1 MPEIKHQFTAGRMN
15 KDVDERLIPNG
26 EYRDAMNIQV
36 ATSEG
41 SDVGTAQ
48 NILGNMFINFQDSFA
63 LTPNA
68 RTIGCIADEKNDT
81 LYYLVWDTD
90 GNYIISHL
98 RTESV
103 ARPVFVDRKNILGF
117 EYFTQITGINIIDD
131 MLFWTDNKTEPKKI
145 NISRSRQGTQGFAN
159 HTRLINQSQGLLYAN
174 APDVEERHVTVI
186 KRGPYMPLRYKLGT
200 TRDASKIYTGVITI
214 TSSLSDDSSIIQPSG
229 AYDFSTFSTEEGSN
243 VLSLRIIEAID
254 QNGNLISADIDP
266 STGNYLPNSPFGPI
280 NYHASSSATISQGLT
295 GWWGDNLPGGDGGQ
309 FNIAIGTKVVLK
321 PFNDDGDIPGLPV
334 TDYVIKAEV
343 IDANPDVPAVLD
355 PITGA
360 VITPAII
367 NPENTW
373 YDGIKIKILSM
384 DGYPPPAGA
393 GGQLKYVVDLF
404 DDTEKLFEFKFPRF
418 SYRYKYKDNEY
429 STFAPWT
436 LVAFKPG
443 PFDYHPRKGYN
454 LGMTNRI
461 NKIELFQLVTKST
474 PKDVISIDIL
484 FKDETSPN
492 IYVVDTIRKDD
503 NITDG
508 TANKWNKILNSS
520 GPYVIDFET
529 VNSVVPSNQLLR
541 PWDNVPRKA
550 LAQDVTGNRI
560 VYGNYVQNYD
570 LTIPSGENYVP
581 QFTTAWYNRD
591 NFEIINNEFVQTNIA
606 GVNKSIKSLREY
618 QLGVVFVDKYGRE
631 TPVISNATGT
641 IKLEKKRADKYNALK
656 VSINTSS
663 LFPSH
668 EDLKYFKFYIKETAD
683 EYYNMA
689 MDRWYNADD
698 GNVWLAFPSSD
709 RNKLDIDTFL
719 ILKKGS
725 ETDDLVAETAK
736 YKVIAIEN
744 EAPDFV
750 KTKRQLAVSINHS
763 TTSKDL
769 YGGSLGDGPVEGRD
783 NITINYSPFL
793 DTPGRHLATYS
804 EGKLYIEWENPA
816 TKQTSDRYEI
826 VSIENNFDNGIP
838 GNGVIIQDAKYSIQ
852 LAENLKADVNFI
864 TDDPSGLNS
873 TKILDGTVTNIYKYT
888 IENKPQF
895 DGRFFV
901 KIYEDDIFEDN
912 IGKSFKDNLDYR
924 VVSSKKV
931 FYMKPDHRLI
941 HTTNI
946 DDFLVDGN
954 DQSVDS
960 LVGGTETTSE
970 VFNNKYGYYAIS
982 EFASMALFFR
992 RYGKNEV
999 RARYPI
1005 DQAVGGGNT
1014 GVPVDIQYPYD
1025 DDMGLSLQVAIPVI
1039 AHLKPTS
1046 SSTPTP
1052 QFFDSSMLN
1061 GAGSG
1066 QYIQLGM
1073 TYLSDTSNPYWTPVT
1088 DWNREFGAYAPFNKG
1103 YTNWFDF
1110 PNGVYKP
1117 DTRVIES
1124 LWNGGSLWNQAGTVS
1139 QTDHPR
1145 DTEVWFIDAGPYAG
1159 RAYDSGGN
1167 GDLSV
1172 NTGGDWSLHRY
1183 EMYYG
1188 ELPSG
1193 GILGSI
1199 DPIGSTANPAPPPGA
1214 GSSNDPT
1221 TPADDAKWNS
1231 GIVEYSGAAHHAMN
1245 LAFGGIKG
1253 AVYNEDSP
1261 GLFNI
1266 GGWNTSSGGSG
1277 NSTYSDL
1284 EPFIRNL
1291 NSGFK
1296 FRWKQ
1301 DPTQTVYTIG
1311 GNNESSGYLRHS
1323 TVKSEIVVDWG
1334 ASPVVKHGATSMAE
1348 LLSFN
1353 FTKNWTMKNITPAY
1367 GTNWYPLA
1375 DGKIPN
1381 SLEVTLTTCSF
1392 AGTLSSGATA
1402 TGGLVGED
1410 LKIFVTDIVGTS
1422 NYEDNTTLKVG
1433 MAFSDYTRTGGGGTT
1448 TNVLSYL
1455 SVSNT
1460 MPLNEFLVIRR
1471 IETLVNSAGT
1481 TYYAL
1486 TLGGYR
1492 EPLRA
1497 GEHKL
1502 ASVGITQPKLGEEI
1516 TFVQVGMN
1524 GYSPNSEF
1532 NINTI
1537 AYTNTSS
1544 PNIWGAVTAVGYD
1557 IEFIEY
1563 IEPEELLSENPAIWE
1578 TEPKELPKL
1587 DIYYEASAD
1596 IPMIVD
1602 AETVSSAFTVGST
1615 VIFSSGFGLQ
1625 VYYVVGHLGDLV
1637 LVKSDPAPTSYQ
1649 AAFSGINNVTI
1660 VRHDGVTFEVT
1671 IDINVVVTDYVVGGI
1686 GSVGAIKFNPIL
1698 FDLTYN
1704 LPWHNCFSFGNG
1716 VESNRIRDAF
1726 NLPYIMNGVK
1736 VSTTLE
1742 YEYKEE
1748 HRKNGLIYSGL
1759 YNAISGVN
1767 NLNQFIQAEKIT
1779 KDINPIYGS
1788 IQKLHARDADLVTLC
1803 EDKVLKILS
1812 QKDALYNADGNINL
1826 TATERV
1832 LGQAIPFAG
1841 EYGISTNP
1849 ESFASENYRVYFA
1862 DRVRGA
1868 VLRLSMD
1875 GLTPIS
1881 DYGMK
1886 DWFRD
1891 NLKLV
1896 KDGKIIGSYDDR
1908 SDEYV
1913 LKLEF
1918 LDFNYGGNNY
1928 NIAGC
1933 TDPTAYNYDASATV
1947 DDGSCVI
1954 CFYGCTNSLATNYDA
1969 LATCDDGSCTYT
1981 SIWGCTDSTALNY
1994 NALAIYNDGSCT
2006 YDVLGCMD
2014 PTACN
2019 YNPLATLDDSSC
2031 FFAEPNTNCLGA
2043 CLPGYVL
2050 VNGVCVACVYGCT
2063 NLSASNYVLA
2073 ATCDDG
2079 SCLGVVYIY
2088 GCTDPTATN
2097 YNAAANV
2104 DDGSCTYPAGCTV
2117 DGYGNI
2123 VIPDPNFKAYLVGNT
2138 AINTNGDT
2146 EISAIEATAY
2156 TGGIF
2161 CASLSITDLTGI
2173 ECFTALTTL
2182 YCHSNQLTSLDVSQN
2197 TALTGLGF
2205 YNNQLTS
2212 LDVSQ
2217 NTALTFLNCASNQL
2231 TNLNIQNGNNN
2242 NMPSSAFVVA
2252 PATTGT
2258 GTLTITSDSGGP
2270 ITPNGSINYTNVPP
2284 GTLWI

>member
-1 MPEIKHQFTAGRMN
+1 MPEIKHQFTTGRMN

-48 NILGNMFINFQDSFA
+48 NILGNMFINFQDNFT

-68 RTIGCIADEKNDT
+68 RTIGCIADEGNDT

-200 TRDASKIYTGVITI
+200 TRDPNKIYTGVITI

-280 NYHASSSATISQGLT
+280 NYHASSNATISQGLT

-321 PFNDDGDIPGLPV
+321 SFNDDGNIPGLPV

-360 VITPAII
+360 VTTPAII
-367 NPENTW
+367 NPQNTW

-384 DGYPPPAGA
+384 DGYPTPAGA

-436 LVAFKPG
+436 PVAFKPG

-474 PKDVISIDIL
+474 PKDVMSIDIL

-591 NFEIINNEFVQTNIA
+591 NLEIINNEFVQTNIA

-763 TTSKDL
+763 TTNKDL

-783 NITINYSPFL
+783 NITINFLPFL

-816 TKQTSDRYEI
+816 TKQVSDRYEI

-954 DQSVDS
+954 DQSVNS
-960 LVGGTETTSE
+960 LVTGGAFAPD
-970 VFNNKYGYYAIS
+970 VFDNKYGYYAID

-992 RYGKNEV
+992 RYSKNEALAV
-999 RARYPI
+999 YPSSQQYGI
-1005 DQAVGGGNT
+1005 TA
-1014 GVPVDIQYPYD
+1014 DITYPYNSD
-1025 DDMGLSLQVAIPVI
+1025 VALQGGTIPII

-1046 SSTPTP
+1046 SSTPIVEYFPPEMT
-1052 QFFDSSMLN
+1052 N
-1061 GAGSG
+1061 SG
-1066 QYIQLGM
+1066 TAQSIDLGM

-1088 DWNREFGAYAPFNKG
+1088 NWNREFGAYAPFNKG
-1103 YTNWFDF
+1103 YTNWFD
-1110 PNGVYKP
+1110 YP
-1117 DTRVIES
+1117 DPSTSIDAKVLES
-1124 LWNGGSLWNQAGTVS
+1124 LWDGSISTPLWNQLGTVS

-1172 NTGGDWSLHRY
+1172 NAGGIQWLAHRY
-1183 EMYYG
+1183 EMYDG
-1188 ELPSG
+1188 ELPFG

-1199 DPIGSTANPAPPPGA
+1199 DPIGSTANTAPPLEA
-1214 GSSNDPT
+1214 GSSHDIT

-1231 GIVEYSGAAHHAMN
+1231 GIVEYPGAAHHAMN

-1284 EPFIRNL
+1284 EPFVRNL
-1291 NSGFK
+1291 NSGFQ

-1323 TVKSEIVVDWG
+1323 TIMRESIVGWG
-1334 ASPVVKHGATSMAE
+1334 VNSNIQYGATSMAE

-1353 FTKNWTMKNITPAY
+1353 FTKNWTMKDITPAY
-1367 GTNWYPLA
+1367 GGNWYPLA

-1381 SLEVTLTTCSF
+1381 SLEITLTTCSF

-1402 TGGLVGED
+1402 TGSLVGED
-1410 LKIFVTDIVGTS
+1410 LKIFVTDIVGDS
-1422 NYEDNTTLKVG
+1422 NYTDNTTLKVG
-1433 MAFSDYTRTGGGGTT
+1433 MAFSGYTRQD
-1448 TNVLSYL
+1448 
-1455 SVSNT
+1455 NT
-1460 MPLNEFLVIRR
+1460 PTMYLVI
-1471 IETLVNSAGT
+1471 
-1481 TYYAL
+1481 
-1486 TLGGYR
+1486 
-1492 EPLRA
+1492 
-1497 GEHKL
+1497 
-1502 ASVGITQPKLGEEI
+1502 
-1516 TFVQVGMN
+1516 F
-1524 GYSPNSEF
+1524 
-1532 NINTI
+1532 
-1537 AYTNTSS
+1537 
-1544 PNIWGAVTAVGYD
+1544 
-1557 IEFIEY
+1557 
-1563 IEPEELLSENPAIWE
+1563 
-1578 TEPKELPKL
+1578 
-1587 DIYYEASAD
+1587 
-1596 IPMIVD
+1596 
-1602 AETVSSAFTVGST
+1602 
-1615 VIFSSGFGLQ
+1615 
-1625 VYYVVGHLGDLV
+1625 
-1637 LVKSDPAPTSYQ
+1637 
-1649 AAFSGINNVTI
+1649 
-1660 VRHDGVTFEVT
+1660 
-1671 IDINVVVTDYVVGGI
+1671 
-1686 GSVGAIKFNPIL
+1686 
-1698 FDLTYN
+1698 
-1704 LPWHNCFSFGNG
+1704 
-1716 VESNRIRDAF
+1716 
-1726 NLPYIMNGVK
+1726 
-1736 VSTTLE
+1736 
-1742 YEYKEE
+1742 
-1748 HRKNGLIYSGL
+1748 LI
-1759 YNAISGVN
+1759 
-1767 NLNQFIQAEKIT
+1767 
-1779 KDINPIYGS
+1779 
-1788 IQKLHARDADLVTLC
+1788 
-1803 EDKVLKILS
+1803 
-1812 QKDALYNADGNINL
+1812 
-1826 TATERV
+1826 
-1832 LGQAIPFAG
+1832 
-1841 EYGISTNP
+1841 
-1849 ESFASENYRVYFA
+1849 
-1862 DRVRGA
+1862 
-1868 VLRLSMD
+1868 
-1875 GLTPIS
+1875 
-1881 DYGMK
+1881 
-1886 DWFRD
+1886 
-1891 NLKLV
+1891 
-1896 KDGKIIGSYDDR
+1896 
-1908 SDEYV
+1908 
-1913 LKLEF
+1913 
-1918 LDFNYGGNNY
+1918 
-1928 NIAGC
+1928 
-1933 TDPTAYNYDASATV
+1933 
-1947 DDGSCVI
+1947 
-1954 CFYGCTNSLATNYDA
+1954 
-1969 LATCDDGSCTYT
+1969 
-1981 SIWGCTDSTALNY
+1981 
-1994 NALAIYNDGSCT
+1994 
-2006 YDVLGCMD
+2006 
-2014 PTACN
+2014 
-2019 YNPLATLDDSSC
+2019 
-2031 FFAEPNTNCLGA
+2031 
-2043 CLPGYVL
+2043 
-2050 VNGVCVACVYGCT
+2050 
-2063 NLSASNYVLA
+2063 
-2073 ATCDDG
+2073 
-2079 SCLGVVYIY
+2079 
-2088 GCTDPTATN
+2088 
-2097 YNAAANV
+2097 
-2104 DDGSCTYPAGCTV
+2104 
-2117 DGYGNI
+2117 
-2123 VIPDPNFKAYLVGNT
+2123 
-2138 AINTNGDT
+2138 
-2146 EISAIEATAY
+2146 
-2156 TGGIF
+2156 
-2161 CASLSITDLTGI
+2161 
-2173 ECFTALTTL
+2173 
-2182 YCHSNQLTSLDVSQN
+2182 
-2197 TALTGLGF
+2197 
-2205 YNNQLTS
+2205 
-2212 LDVSQ
+2212 
-2217 NTALTFLNCASNQL
+2217 
-2231 TNLNIQNGNNN
+2231 
-2242 NMPSSAFVVA
+2242 
-2252 PATTGT
+2252 
-2258 GTLTITSDSGGP
+2258 
-2270 ITPNGSINYTNVPP
+2270 
-2284 GTLWI
+2284 

>member
-1 MPEIKHQFTAGRMN
+1 MPEIKHQFTTGRMN

-48 NILGNMFINFQDSFA
+48 NILGNMFINFQDNFT

-117 EYFTQITGINIIDD
+117 EYLTQITGINIIDD

-200 TRDASKIYTGVITI
+200 TRDPNKIYTGVITI

-243 VLSLRIIEAID
+243 VLSLKIIEAIN
-254 QNGNLISADIDP
+254 QNGTLLSADIDP
-266 STGNYLPNSPFGPI
+266 STGNYLPNSTFGPV
-280 NYHASSSATISQGLT
+280 NYHANSSATLPQGLT
-295 GWWGDNLPGGDGGQ
+295 GWWGDNLPGGDTFQ
-309 FNIAIGTKVVLK
+309 FNIAIGTKIVLK

-343 IDANPDVPAVLD
+343 IDVYPDVPAALD

-367 NPENTW
+367 NPQNTW

-436 LVAFKPG
+436 PVAFKPG

-474 PKDVISIDIL
+474 PKDVMSIDIL

-508 TANKWNKILNSS
+508 TVNKWNKILNSS

-581 QFTTAWYNRD
+581 QFTTAWYNRS
-591 NFEIINNEFVQTNIA
+591 NLEIINNEFVQTNIA

-763 TTSKDL
+763 TTNRDL

-783 NITINYSPFL
+783 NITINFLPFL

-816 TKQTSDRYEI
+816 TKQVSDRYEI

-960 LVGGTETTSE
+960 LVTGGLANPD
-970 VFNNKYGYYAIS
+970 VFDNKYGYYAID

-992 RYGKNEV
+992 RYSKNEAQAV
-999 RARYPI
+999 YPSN
-1005 DQAVGGGNT
+1005 QAVGGGST
-1014 GVPVDIQYPYD
+1014 GVPADIVYPYATNV
-1025 DDMGLSLQVAIPVI
+1025 SLTSGIPIPII

-1052 QFFDSSMLN
+1052 QFFGTSMLN

-1066 QYIQLGM
+1066 QYIQLDM

-1088 DWNREFGAYAPFNKG
+1088 NWNYEFGAYPPFNKG
-1103 YTNWFDF
+1103 YTNWFD
-1110 PNGVYKP
+1110 YP
-1117 DTRVIES
+1117 DPPGYAKVLES
-1124 LWNGGSLWNQAGTVS
+1124 FWNGSISTPLWNQPGTVS

-1172 NTGGDWSLHRY
+1172 NTGGDWNVHRY
-1183 EMYYG
+1183 EMYDG
-1188 ELPSG
+1188 ELPAG

-1199 DPIGSTANPAPPPGA
+1199 DPIGSVANPSVPTQYSLGDDPGQ
-1214 GSSNDPT
+1214 
-1221 TPADDAKWNS
+1221 ADDAKWNS

-1253 AVYNEDSP
+1253 AVDDEDSP

-1284 EPFIRNL
+1284 EPFVRNL
-1291 NSGFK
+1291 NSGFQ

-1311 GNNESSGYLRHS
+1311 GDNESSGYLRHS
-1323 TVKSEIVVDWG
+1323 TIMSTSIVDWG
-1334 ASPVVKHGATSMAE
+1334 ANPDIKHGATSMAE

-1402 TGGLVGED
+1402 TGSLVGDD
-1410 LKIFVTDIVGTS
+1410 LKIFVTDIVG
-1422 NYEDNTTLKVG
+1422 D
-1433 MAFSDYTRTGGGGTT
+1433 
-1448 TNVLSYL
+1448 
-1455 SVSNT
+1455 
-1460 MPLNEFLVIRR
+1460 
-1471 IETLVNSAGT
+1471 
-1481 TYYAL
+1481 
-1486 TLGGYR
+1486 
-1492 EPLRA
+1492 
-1497 GEHKL
+1497 
-1502 ASVGITQPKLGEEI
+1502 
-1516 TFVQVGMN
+1516 
-1524 GYSPNSEF
+1524 
-1532 NINTI
+1532 
-1537 AYTNTSS
+1537 
-1544 PNIWGAVTAVGYD
+1544 
-1557 IEFIEY
+1557 
-1563 IEPEELLSENPAIWE
+1563 
-1578 TEPKELPKL
+1578 
-1587 DIYYEASAD
+1587 
-1596 IPMIVD
+1596 
-1602 AETVSSAFTVGST
+1602 
-1615 VIFSSGFGLQ
+1615 
-1625 VYYVVGHLGDLV
+1625 
-1637 LVKSDPAPTSYQ
+1637 
-1649 AAFSGINNVTI
+1649 
-1660 VRHDGVTFEVT
+1660 
-1671 IDINVVVTDYVVGGI
+1671 
-1686 GSVGAIKFNPIL
+1686 
-1698 FDLTYN
+1698 
-1704 LPWHNCFSFGNG
+1704 
-1716 VESNRIRDAF
+1716 
-1726 NLPYIMNGVK
+1726 
-1736 VSTTLE
+1736 
-1742 YEYKEE
+1742 
-1748 HRKNGLIYSGL
+1748 
-1759 YNAISGVN
+1759 
-1767 NLNQFIQAEKIT
+1767 
-1779 KDINPIYGS
+1779 
-1788 IQKLHARDADLVTLC
+1788 
-1803 EDKVLKILS
+1803 
-1812 QKDALYNADGNINL
+1812 
-1826 TATERV
+1826 
-1832 LGQAIPFAG
+1832 
-1841 EYGISTNP
+1841 
-1849 ESFASENYRVYFA
+1849 
-1862 DRVRGA
+1862 
-1868 VLRLSMD
+1868 
-1875 GLTPIS
+1875 
-1881 DYGMK
+1881 
-1886 DWFRD
+1886 
-1891 NLKLV
+1891 
-1896 KDGKIIGSYDDR
+1896 
-1908 SDEYV
+1908 
-1913 LKLEF
+1913 
-1918 LDFNYGGNNY
+1918 
-1928 NIAGC
+1928 
-1933 TDPTAYNYDASATV
+1933 
-1947 DDGSCVI
+1947 
-1954 CFYGCTNSLATNYDA
+1954 
-1969 LATCDDGSCTYT
+1969 
-1981 SIWGCTDSTALNY
+1981 
-1994 NALAIYNDGSCT
+1994 
-2006 YDVLGCMD
+2006 
-2014 PTACN
+2014 
-2019 YNPLATLDDSSC
+2019 
-2031 FFAEPNTNCLGA
+2031 
-2043 CLPGYVL
+2043 
-2050 VNGVCVACVYGCT
+2050 
-2063 NLSASNYVLA
+2063 
-2073 ATCDDG
+2073 
-2079 SCLGVVYIY
+2079 
-2088 GCTDPTATN
+2088 
-2097 YNAAANV
+2097 
-2104 DDGSCTYPAGCTV
+2104 
-2117 DGYGNI
+2117 
-2123 VIPDPNFKAYLVGNT
+2123 
-2138 AINTNGDT
+2138 
-2146 EISAIEATAY
+2146 
-2156 TGGIF
+2156 
-2161 CASLSITDLTGI
+2161 
-2173 ECFTALTTL
+2173 
-2182 YCHSNQLTSLDVSQN
+2182 
-2197 TALTGLGF
+2197 
-2205 YNNQLTS
+2205 
-2212 LDVSQ
+2212 
-2217 NTALTFLNCASNQL
+2217 
-2231 TNLNIQNGNNN
+2231 
-2242 NMPSSAFVVA
+2242 
-2252 PATTGT
+2252 
-2258 GTLTITSDSGGP
+2258 
-2270 ITPNGSINYTNVPP
+2270 
-2284 GTLWI
+2284 

>member
-1 MPEIKHQFTAGRMN
+1 MPEIKHQFTTGRMN

-48 NILGNMFINFQDSFA
+48 NILGNMFINFQDNFT

-117 EYFTQITGINIIDD
+117 EYLTQITGINIIDD

-200 TRDASKIYTGVITI
+200 TRDPNKIYTGVITI

-243 VLSLRIIEAID
+243 VLSLKIIEAIN
-254 QNGNLISADIDP
+254 QNGTLLSADIDP

-280 NYHASSSATISQGLT
+280 NYHANSSATISQGLT
-295 GWWGDNLPGGDGGQ
+295 GWWGDNLPGGDTYQ
-309 FNIAIGTKVVLK
+309 FNIAIGTKIVLK

-360 VITPAII
+360 VITPAVI
-367 NPENTW
+367 NSENTW

-436 LVAFKPG
+436 PVAFKPG

-474 PKDVISIDIL
+474 PKDVMSIDIL

-508 TANKWNKILNSS
+508 TVNKWNKILNSS

-581 QFTTAWYNRD
+581 QFTTAWYNRG
-591 NFEIINNEFVQTNIA
+591 NVEIINNEFVQTNIA

-763 TTSKDL
+763 TTNRDL

-783 NITINYSPFL
+783 NITINFLPFL

-816 TKQTSDRYEI
+816 TKQVSDRYEI

-960 LVGGTETTSE
+960 LVTGGLANPD
-970 VFNNKYGYYAIS
+970 VFDNKYGYYAID

-992 RYGKNEV
+992 RYSKNEAQAV
-999 RARYPI
+999 YPSN
-1005 DQAVGGGNT
+1005 QAVGGGST
-1014 GVPVDIQYPYD
+1014 GVPADIVYPYATNV
-1025 DDMGLSLQVAIPVI
+1025 SLTSGIPIPII

-1052 QFFDSSMLN
+1052 QFFGTSMLN

-1066 QYIQLGM
+1066 QYIQLDM

-1088 DWNREFGAYAPFNKG
+1088 NWNYEFGAYPPFNKG
-1103 YTNWFDF
+1103 YTNWFD
-1110 PNGVYKP
+1110 YP
-1117 DTRVIES
+1117 DPPGYAKVLES
-1124 LWNGGSLWNQAGTVS
+1124 FWNGSISTPLWNQPGTVS

-1172 NTGGDWSLHRY
+1172 NTGGDWNVHRY
-1183 EMYYG
+1183 EMYDD
-1188 ELPSG
+1188 ELPAG

-1199 DPIGSTANPAPPPGA
+1199 DPIGSVANPALTQYLLGDDPGQ
-1214 GSSNDPT
+1214 
-1221 TPADDAKWNS
+1221 ADDAKWNS
-1231 GIVEYSGAAHHAMN
+1231 GIVEYPGAAHHAMN

-1253 AVYNEDSP
+1253 AVGNEDSP

-1284 EPFIRNL
+1284 EPFVRNL
-1291 NSGFK
+1291 NSGFQ

-1311 GNNESSGYLRHS
+1311 GDNESSGYLRHS
-1323 TVKSEIVVDWG
+1323 TIMSTSIVDWG
-1334 ASPVVKHGATSMAE
+1334 ANPDIKHGATSMAE

-1402 TGGLVGED
+1402 TGSLVGDD
-1410 LKIFVTDIVGTS
+1410 LKIFVTDIVGDS
-1422 NYEDNTTLKVG
+1422 NYTGNTTLKVG
-1433 MAFSDYTRTGGGGTT
+1433 MAFSEYTRQSTLTT
-1448 TNVLSYL
+1448 YVLNNLSNVNS
-1455 SVSNT
+1455 SPAGIND
-1460 MPLNEFLVIRR
+1460 FLVIRR

-1497 GEHKL
+1497 GEHQL
-1502 ASVGITQPKLGEEI
+1502 ASVGTTQPKLGEEI

-1537 AYTNTSS
+1537 AYTNTSY

-1637 LVKSDPAPTSYQ
+1637 LVKSDPAPASYET
-1649 AAFSGINNVTI
+1649 AFGGITNVTI
-1660 VRHDGVTFEVT
+1660 LRHDGVSFEVA
-1671 IDINVVVTDYVVGGI
+1671 ILSVANYIVGGI
-1686 GSVGAIKFNPIL
+1686 GSVGAIKFDPIL
-1698 FDLTYN
+1698 FNLTYS

-1803 EDKVLKILS
+1803 EDKILKILS

-1868 VLRLSMD
+1868 VLRLSID

-1947 DDGSCVI
+1947 DDGSCVV
-1954 CFYGCTNSLATNYDA
+1954 CTYGCTNSLATNYDA

-1981 SIWGCTDSTALNY
+1981 SIWGCTDPNALNY
-1994 NALAIYNDGSCT
+1994 NALAIYN
-2006 YDVLGCMD
+2006 
-2014 PTACN
+2014 
-2019 YNPLATLDDSSC
+2019 
-2031 FFAEPNTNCLGA
+2031 
-2043 CLPGYVL
+2043 
-2050 VNGVCVACVYGCT
+2050 
-2063 NLSASNYVLA
+2063 
-2073 ATCDDG
+2073 
-2079 SCLGVVYIY
+2079 
-2088 GCTDPTATN
+2088 
-2097 YNAAANV
+2097 
-2104 DDGSCTYPAGCTV
+2104 DGSCTYPAGCTV

-2123 VIPDPNFKAYLVGNT
+2123 VIPDPNFKAYLVGNSL
-2138 AINTNGDT
+2138 INTNGDS
-2146 EISAIEATAY
+2146 EIQVSEATAY
-2156 TGGIF
+2156 TGIIDCQSMGI
-2161 CASLSITDLTGI
+2161 SDLTGI
-2173 ECFTALTTL
+2173 ACFPSLFSL
-2182 YCHSNQLTSLDVSQN
+2182 NCSNNQLSSLDVSQN
-2197 TALTGLGF
+2197 TALIALWC

-2217 NTALTFLNCASNQL
+2217 NTALYALACAGNQLTSLDVSQNTDLTWLMCYSNPL

-2242 NMPSSAFVVA
+2242 NMPDGGTGFL
-2252 PATTGT
+2252 ATLTPGGPYTGT
-2258 GTLTITSDSGGP
+2258 SPLIIHSDSGGP
-2270 ITPNGSINYTNVPP
+2270 TTLNGLYNYINVPG
-2284 GTLWI
+2284 GTTWI

>member
-48 NILGNMFINFQDSFA
+48 NILGNMFINFQDNFT

-186 KRGPYMPLRYKLGT
+186 KRGPYMPLRYRLGT

-266 STGNYLPNSPFGPI
+266 STGNYLSTSTFGPV
-280 NYHASSSATISQGLT
+280 NYHANSSATISQGLT
-295 GWWGDNLPGGDGGQ
+295 GWWGDNLPGGDTFQ
-309 FNIAIGTKVVLK
+309 FNIAIGTKIVLK

-367 NPENTW
+367 NPQNTW

-436 LVAFKPG
+436 PVAFKPG

-474 PKDVISIDIL
+474 PKDVMSIDIL

-508 TANKWNKILNSS
+508 TVNKWNKILNSS

-581 QFTTAWYNRD
+581 QFTTAWYNR
-591 NFEIINNEFVQTNIA
+591 NNLEIINNEFVQTNIA

-763 TTSKDL
+763 TTNRDL

-783 NITINYSPFL
+783 NITINFSPFL

-816 TKQTSDRYEI
+816 TKQVSDRYEI

-901 KIYEDDIFEDN
+901 KIYEDDIFGDN

-946 DDFLVDGN
+946 DHFLVDGN

-960 LVGGTETTSE
+960 LVTGGSSTPD
-970 VFNNKYGYYAIS
+970 VFDNKYGYYAID

-992 RYGKNEV
+992 RYSKNEAEAKFPQFQQV
-999 RARYPI
+999 
-1005 DQAVGGGNT
+1005 DSVLSS
-1014 GVPVDIQYPYD
+1014 PVIPPDITYPYD
-1025 DDMGLSLQVAIPVI
+1025 SDVTIQAATIPII

-1046 SSTPTP
+1046 SSTPIVEYFPPEMT
-1052 QFFDSSMLN
+1052 N
-1061 GAGSG
+1061 GGTAQS
-1066 QYIQLGM
+1066 IDLGM

-1088 DWNREFGAYAPFNKG
+1088 NWNREFGAYAPFNKG
-1103 YTNWFDF
+1103 YTNWFDYPYSLELHLIDNDF
-1110 PNGVYKP
+1110 PAKVL
-1117 DTRVIES
+1117 ES
-1124 LWNGGSLWNQAGTVS
+1124 LWDGGSLWNQAGTVS

-1172 NTGGDWSLHRY
+1172 NTGGGWNVHRY
-1183 EMYYG
+1183 EMYDD
-1188 ELPSG
+1188 ELPAG

-1199 DPIGSTANPAPPPGA
+1199 DPIGSVANPALTQYLLGDDPGQ
-1214 GSSNDPT
+1214 
-1221 TPADDAKWNS
+1221 ADDAKWNS
-1231 GIVEYSGAAHHAMN
+1231 GIVEYPGAAHHAMN

-1253 AVYNEDSP
+1253 AVGNEDSP

-1284 EPFIRNL
+1284 EPFVRNL
-1291 NSGFK
+1291 NSGFQ

-1311 GNNESSGYLRHS
+1311 GDNESSGYLRHS
-1323 TVKSEIVVDWG
+1323 TIMSTSIVDWG
-1334 ASPVVKHGATSMAE
+1334 ANPDIKHGATSMAE

-1402 TGGLVGED
+1402 TGSLVGDD
-1410 LKIFVTDIVGTS
+1410 LKIFVTDIVGDS
-1422 NYEDNTTLKVG
+1422 NYTGNTTLKVG
-1433 MAFSDYTRTGGGGTT
+1433 MAFSEYTRQSTLTT
-1448 TNVLSYL
+1448 YVLNNLSNVNS
-1455 SVSNT
+1455 SPAGIND
-1460 MPLNEFLVIRR
+1460 FLVIRR

-1497 GEHKL
+1497 GEHQL
-1502 ASVGITQPKLGEEI
+1502 ASVGTTQPKLGEEI

-1615 VIFSSGFGLQ
+1615 VLFSSGFALQ
-1625 VYYVVGHLGDLV
+1625 AYYVVGHLGDLV
-1637 LVKSDPAPTSYQ
+1637 LVKSDPAPASYQ
-1649 AAFSGINNVTI
+1649 AAFSGTTNVTI
-1660 VRHDGVTFEVT
+1660 LRHDGVSFEVT
-1671 IDINVVVTDYVVGGI
+1671 IDLNVVV
-1686 GSVGAIKFNPIL
+1686 
-1698 FDLTYN
+1698 
-1704 LPWHNCFSFGNG
+1704 
-1716 VESNRIRDAF
+1716 
-1726 NLPYIMNGVK
+1726 
-1736 VSTTLE
+1736 
-1742 YEYKEE
+1742 
-1748 HRKNGLIYSGL
+1748 SGL
-1759 YNAISGVN
+1759 CRWRNW
-1767 NLNQFIQAEKIT
+1767 K
-1779 KDINPIYGS
+1779 
-1788 IQKLHARDADLVTLC
+1788 C
-1803 EDKVLKILS
+1803 
-1812 QKDALYNADGNINL
+1812 
-1826 TATERV
+1826 
-1832 LGQAIPFAG
+1832 
-1841 EYGISTNP
+1841 
-1849 ESFASENYRVYFA
+1849 
-1862 DRVRGA
+1862 
-1868 VLRLSMD
+1868 
-1875 GLTPIS
+1875 
-1881 DYGMK
+1881 
-1886 DWFRD
+1886 
-1891 NLKLV
+1891 
-1896 KDGKIIGSYDDR
+1896 
-1908 SDEYV
+1908 
-1913 LKLEF
+1913 
-1918 LDFNYGGNNY
+1918 
-1928 NIAGC
+1928 
-1933 TDPTAYNYDASATV
+1933 
-1947 DDGSCVI
+1947 
-1954 CFYGCTNSLATNYDA
+1954 
-1969 LATCDDGSCTYT
+1969 
-1981 SIWGCTDSTALNY
+1981 WGY
-1994 NALAIYNDGSCT
+1994 
-2006 YDVLGCMD
+2006 
-2014 PTACN
+2014 
-2019 YNPLATLDDSSC
+2019 
-2031 FFAEPNTNCLGA
+2031 
-2043 CLPGYVL
+2043 
-2050 VNGVCVACVYGCT
+2050 
-2063 NLSASNYVLA
+2063 
-2073 ATCDDG
+2073 
-2079 SCLGVVYIY
+2079 
-2088 GCTDPTATN
+2088 
-2097 YNAAANV
+2097 
-2104 DDGSCTYPAGCTV
+2104 
-2117 DGYGNI
+2117 
-2123 VIPDPNFKAYLVGNT
+2123 
-2138 AINTNGDT
+2138 
-2146 EISAIEATAY
+2146 
-2156 TGGIF
+2156 
-2161 CASLSITDLTGI
+2161 
-2173 ECFTALTTL
+2173 
-2182 YCHSNQLTSLDVSQN
+2182 
-2197 TALTGLGF
+2197 
-2205 YNNQLTS
+2205 
-2212 LDVSQ
+2212 
-2217 NTALTFLNCASNQL
+2217 
-2231 TNLNIQNGNNN
+2231 
-2242 NMPSSAFVVA
+2242 
-2252 PATTGT
+2252 
-2258 GTLTITSDSGGP
+2258 
-2270 ITPNGSINYTNVPP
+2270 
-2284 GTLWI
+2284 